1 MAIQGVDKAPP
12 TKTKEWAGIHMRIKM
27 IMSRVKKECSGSEG
41 DENQQRNKQKTK
53 GNGRSPT
60 GFTCEAVHSLVR
72 DNCQGIFLDWQI
84 KETRQIM
91 T

>member
-41 DENQQRNKQKTK
+41 DENQQRNKQKQKAKDEVRLASPAKQYIPLCEIIAK
-53 GNGRSPT
+53 GSFLIGR
-60 GFTCEAVHSLVR
+60 
-72 DNCQGIFLDWQI
+72 
-84 KETRQIM
+84 
-91 T
+91 